1 MPFRRPKSGLI
12 PSRRLRLAAAALAA
26 TIALGGLTAVSAAA
40 DVVQV
45 DFTAK
50 HKKVKIAP
58 GVHMRAWTFNGTVPG
73 PVVRA
78 EVGDTVEV
86 RLHNADHHM
95 AHSVDFHAAQVSPQV
110 VFRDVAP
117 GKTETV
123 SFEVNQPGVFLYHCG
138 TSPVLQHIG
147 MGMYGAI
154 IVDPI
159 GGRPPANETVL
170 VQSEFY
176 GKLKN
181 KGKMIKPSYKA
192 MRTKDPKYTAFNGKA
207 FRYQRRPIEVA
218 VGEPQRI
225 YVVAAGP
232 TLGSDFHVVGEIFD
246 EVQVDGNPANV
257 LSGVST
263 YGVPAGGASLF
274 ELTFDEAGSY
284 PFVTHAFRWADAGA
298 LGLFRAE

>member
-1 MPFRRPKSGLI
+1 MPVRLSKPRPI
-12 PSRRLRLAAAALAA
+12 PGRRLRIGEITVAALLVLGSLLAAPA
-26 TIALGGLTAVSAAA
+26 SAEP
-40 DVVQV
+40 VRVNL
-45 DFTAK
+45 TAK
-50 HKKVKIAP
+50 HERVKIAP
-58 GVHMRAWTFNGTVPG
+58 GVRMRAWTFNGTVPG
-73 PVVRA
+73 PVIRA

-86 RLHNADHHM
+86 RLHNADRQM

-110 VFRDVAP
+110 VFGDVPP
-117 GKTETV
+117 GETATV
-123 SFEVNQPGVFLYHCG
+123 SFEVRQPGVFLYHCG

-154 IVDPI
+154 IVDPA

-176 GKLKN
+176 GRVE
-181 KGKMIKPSYKA
+181 GKTIKPTYRA
-192 MRTKDPKYTAFNGKA
+192 MRTQDPKYAAFNGKA
-207 FRYQRRPIEVA
+207 FRYQRHPIEVA

-246 EVQVDGNPANV
+246 AVQADGNPANG
-257 LSGVST
+257 LAGVST
-263 YGVPAGGASLF
+263 YGIPAGGAAMF
-274 ELTFDEAGSY
+274 ELTFDEPGSY

-298 LGLFRAE
+298 LGLFRAG

>member
-1 MPFRRPKSGLI
+1 MTRPTSNRWI
-12 PSRRLRLAAAALAA
+12 RVAEVAVAAALALGAVAA
-26 TIALGGLTAVSAAA
+26 TPATADLVH
-40 DVVQV
+40 VEL
-45 DFTAK
+45 TAK
-50 HKKVKIAP
+50 HQKVKIAP
-58 GVHMRAWTFNGTVPG
+58 GVHMKAWTFNGTVPG

-78 EVGDTVEV
+78 EVGDTIEV

-110 VFRDVAP
+110 VFRDVPP
-117 GKTETV
+117 GKTITV
-123 SFEVNQPGVFLYHCG
+123 SFEVTQPGVFLYHCG

-154 IVDPI
+154 IVDPA

-176 GKLKN
+176 GKLVD
-181 KGKMIKPSYKA
+181 KGKTLKPSYEA
-192 MRTKDPKYTAFNGKA
+192 MRTKDPKYAAFNGKA
-207 FRYQRRPIEVA
+207 FRYQRHPIEVA

-246 EVQVDGNPANV
+246 SVQIDGNPVNA
-257 LSGVST
+257 LAGVST

-284 PFVTHAFRWADAGA
+284 PFVTHSFRWADAGA